1 MKKLFSAK
9 INEASVHISLLLL
22 RVFVSIFMIT
32 HGVPKLNKALSGNMQ
47 FSDPFGVGAEISL
60 GLAIFSELICSIFVF
75 IGLGTRLASVP
86 LIITM
91 FVAGFIVH
99 GDDPFKKKELALM
112 YLLIYLVLFIAGSGK
127 YSVDRLLK
135 K

>member
-1 MKKLFSAK
+1 
-9 INEASVHISLLLL
+9 
-22 RVFVSIFMIT
+22 